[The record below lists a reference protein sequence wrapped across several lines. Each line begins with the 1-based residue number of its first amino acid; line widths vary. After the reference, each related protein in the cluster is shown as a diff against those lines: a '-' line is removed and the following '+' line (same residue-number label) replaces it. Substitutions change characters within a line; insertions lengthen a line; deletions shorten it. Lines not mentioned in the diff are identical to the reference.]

1 MRRILKQAMLVLAAA
16 VLMMA
21 AAGCGQQEE
30 PAEQAAQT
38 PPVQQEQAPDDAQEE
53 EEQPEVATPSL
64 TAQIQQAQQ
73 KNEDIVG
80 WLRIDDTEID
90 GAVVQGKDNEEYKRL
105 NEWGEYS
112 WTGSFF
118 ADYECNFNSREE
130 LSKNTVIYGHNVH
143 YDDDMEGER
152 FSQLFHFTDIDFAR
166 EHPYVYFSINGDGED
181 SAQDMVWQVF
191 SVFYTTTD
199 FDYIRI
205 NKDFRDPSQ
214 GEITDAQLMNIIT
227 EARDR
232 SEYDYDVT
240 VSSTDKILTLST
252 CSYKYGRRKDVRF
265 VVMAKL
271 LEEDAPLQAS
281 ASLVV
286 NADKKTV
293 E

>member
-16 VLMMA
+16 VLMLA

-38 PPVQQEQAPDDAQEE
+38 PPVQQEQAPDDVQEE

-232 SEYDYDVT
+232 SEYDYDVHGERHRQDFDP
-240 VSSTDKILTLST
+240 VHLLLQVRQAQGCAVCGDGKAAGGG
-252 CSYKYGRRKDVRF
+252 CSAAGQRVPGCQCRQKDG
-265 VVMAKL
+265 
-271 LEEDAPLQAS
+271 
-281 ASLVV
+281 
-286 NADKKTV
+286 
-293 E
+293 

>member
-1 MRRILKQAMLVLAAA
+1 MRRILKRTVLALAAA

-21 AAGCGQQEE
+21 AAGCGQHQE
-30 PAEQAAQT
+30 PDTQAAQT
-38 PPVQQEQAPDDAQEE
+38 QPLQQEQQAEQEQEKE
-53 EEQPEVATPSL
+53 EPEVAAPSL
-64 TAQIQQAQQ
+64 TAQLQQARQ
-73 KNEDIVG
+73 KNGDIVG
-80 WLRIDDTEID
+80 WLRIGDTEID
-90 GAVVQGKDNEEYKRL
+90 GAVVQGKDNEQYKRL

-118 ADYECNFNSREE
+118 ADYECRFDSRED
-130 LSKNTVIYGHNVH
+130 LSKNTVIYGHNIH
-143 YDDDMEGER
+143 YDDDMNGER

-166 EHPYVYFSINGDGED
+166 AHPYIYLSIKGDGED
-181 SAQDMVWQVF
+181 GGEDLVWQVF

-205 NKDFRDPSQ
+205 NKDFRDPAQ
-214 GEITDAQLMNIIT
+214 GEISDAQLMNIIT

-232 SEYDYDVT
+232 SEYDYNVP
-240 VSSTDKILTLST
+240 VSGTDKILTLST

-271 LEEDAPLQAS
+271 LEQDAPLQSA
-281 ASLVV
+281 ASLTV
-286 NADKKTV
+286 NADKKEV

>member
-1 MRRILKQAMLVLAAA
+1 MRRILKQAMLVLAA

-73 KNEDIVG
+73 KNEDIIG

-118 ADYECNFNSREE
+118 ADYECSLNSRE
-130 LSKNTVIYGHNVH
+130 
-143 YDDDMEGER
+143 
-152 FSQLFHFTDIDFAR
+152 
-166 EHPYVYFSINGDGED
+166 
-181 SAQDMVWQVF
+181 
-191 SVFYTTTD
+191 
-199 FDYIRI
+199 
-205 NKDFRDPSQ
+205 
-214 GEITDAQLMNIIT
+214 
-227 EARDR
+227 
-232 SEYDYDVT
+232 
-240 VSSTDKILTLST
+240 
-252 CSYKYGRRKDVRF
+252 
-265 VVMAKL
+265 
-271 LEEDAPLQAS
+271 
-281 ASLVV
+281 
-286 NADKKTV
+286 
-293 E
+293 

>member
-1 MRRILKQAMLVLAAA
+1 M
-16 VLMMA
+16 
-21 AAGCGQQEE
+21 
-30 PAEQAAQT
+30 
-38 PPVQQEQAPDDAQEE
+38 
-53 EEQPEVATPSL
+53 
-64 TAQIQQAQQ
+64 
-73 KNEDIVG
+73 
-80 WLRIDDTEID
+80 
-90 GAVVQGKDNEEYKRL
+90 
-105 NEWGEYS
+105 
-112 WTGSFF
+112 
-118 ADYECNFNSREE
+118 NSREE

-240 VSSTDKILTLST
+240 VSGTDKILTLST

-271 LEEDAPLQAS
+271 LEQDAPLQAS